1 MSDKN
6 ILRKLH
12 KRDIIGLE
20 QIMNKYM
27 TYVSVIVWNILKG
40 TMQPEDAEE
49 VVSDVF
55 LAVWNQAET
64 LHGDSLKS
72 WLGSVARNKAKNK
85 LREAV
90 SNVPFDENILEIV
103 SISQIERLNDRQ
115 FVMQAIDYLGATDRE
130 IFLRHYY
137 YGQSVK
143 DISIDLV
150 MRDSAV
156 KQRLRR
162 GREKLKEYFSKGGL

>member
-1 MSDKN
+1 M
-6 ILRKLH
+6 
-12 KRDIIGLE
+12 
-20 QIMNKYM
+20 
-27 TYVSVIVWNILKG
+27 
-40 TMQPEDAEE
+40 
-49 VVSDVF
+49 
-55 LAVWNQAET
+55 WNQAET

-103 SISQIERLNDRQ
+103 SISKIERLNDRQ

-150 MRDSAV
+150 MRDSTV